1 MAFATIDVT
10 KGITGTIPVANG
22 GTGLTSGTTG
32 QFLKFTG
39 STTLASAA
47 AGGITSASQLRLTA
61 DITTGSLSS
70 GIITGTWELN
80 DTTGYS
86 SIGSPVTQS
95 SGIFTFPSTGIWQVT
110 FNLALYE
117 DTGGTDTITLQM
129 IGTRDNCSSDNDLVE
144 DYTTVIDPYS
154 NASMEGKIIYDVTN
168 TSNDK
173 MKFGVSGLASGNY
186 IRGDSNKNSTYVTFI
201 RLGDT

>member
-1 MAFATIDVT
+1 MSLIKV
-10 KGITGTIPVANG
+10 KGSSITGALAAVDGSAL
-22 GTGLTSGTTG
+22 TGI
-32 QFLKFTG
+32 
-39 STTLASAA
+39 SA
-47 AGGITSASQLRLTA
+47 GITSASQLRLTS

-117 DTGGTDTITLQM
+117 DTGGTDTITLHIM
-129 IGTRDNCSSDNDLVE
+129 GTRDNFSSDNDQVE

-154 NASMEGKIIYDVTN
+154 NASMQGQVIYDVTN

-173 MKFGVSGLASGNY
+173 VKFGVSSINSGNY
-186 IRGDSNKNSTYVTFI
+186 IRGNTNKNSTYVTFI
-201 RLGDT
+201 RLADT

>member
-1 MAFATIDVT
+1 MSLIKVKSTSID
-10 KGITGTIPVANG
+10 
-22 GTGLTSGTTG
+22 
-32 QFLKFTG
+32 G
-39 STTLASAA
+39 SL
-47 AGGITSASQLRLTA
+47 GITSASQLRLTS

-110 FNLALYE
+110 FNLSLYE
-117 DTGGTDTITLQM
+117 DTGGTDNITLQI
-129 IGTRDNCSSDNDLVE
+129 IGTRNNFSSDNDQVE
-144 DYTTVIDPYS
+144 QFTSVIDPYS
-154 NASMEGKIIYDVTN
+154 NASLQGQVIYDVTD

-173 MKFGVSGLASGNY
+173 MKFGVSGLISGNY
-186 IRGDSNKNSTYVTFI
+186 IKGNTNKNSTYCTFI

>member
-1 MAFATIDVT
+1 MALVKLNAR
-10 KGITGTIPVANG
+10 
-22 GTGLTSGTTG
+22 S
-32 QFLKFTG
+32 
-39 STTLASAA
+39 ASALDA
-47 AGGITSASQLRLTA
+47 TVLTGNLPAISGASLTGVGINSASQLRLTS

-110 FNLALYE
+110 FNLSLYE
-117 DTGGTDTITLQM
+117 DTGGTDNITLQM
-129 IGTRDNCSSDNDLVE
+129 IGTRDNFSSDNDQVE
-144 DYTTVIDPYS
+144 QFESVIDPYS
-154 NASMEGKIIYDVTN
+154 NASLQGQVIYDVTN

-173 MKFGVSGLASGNY
+173 MKFGVSGLISGNY
-186 IRGDSNKNSTYVTFI
+186 IKGNTNKNSTYVTFI
-201 RLGDT
+201 RLADT